1 MPFEKGKSANP
12 GGRRKEKKARDALVM
27 ALLDA
32 GEDMPRLRTV
42 WNAILKKA
50 EEGDVAAA
58 REIFDRLDGKVP
70 QAIVGDDGEDPVNV
84 SVTRIERIIVDP
96 TNTDG

>member
-32 GEDMPRLRTV
+32 GEDMPRLRRV
-42 WNAILKKA
+42 WAALLDKA
-50 EEGDVAAA
+50 ETGDVAAA
-58 REIFDRLDGKVP
+58 KEIFDRLDGKVP
-70 QAIVGDDGEDPVNV
+70 QAIIGDEGEDAVKV
-84 SVTRIERIIVDP
+84 LARIERVIVKPAD
-96 TNTDG
+96 

>member
-32 GEDMPRLRTV
+32 GEDMPRLRRV
-42 WNAILKKA
+42 WAALLDKA
-50 EEGDVAAA
+50 ETGDVAAA
-58 REIFDRLDGKVP
+58 KEIFDRLDGKVP
-70 QAIVGDDGEDPVNV
+70 QAIIGDEEEDAVKV
-84 SVTRIERIIVDP
+84 LARIERVIVKPHD
-96 TNTDG
+96 